1 MNLKKSCVFN
11 YFLASLLIV
20 SVLSS
25 ITFPFFVKAYQLHSY
40 LGPDTNSDGFTLSD
54 LSVEGPSEVSQGSRL
69 TFFFTLMNSPDNP
82 PMTFTSKGIF
92 VAAIDPGGN
101 DRSFGFM
108 YPGETIQ
115 SGQSLIFYGEYTP
128 TVAGAWKFWPS
139 YEVQIGETETKR
151 GPQEWHAYYPYVIAR
166 DMPDLTPLSLS
177 LTPTLPRAGEEARIS
192 LISKNI
198 GSASS
203 GECYGA
209 LFIGNSLWTSFRIP
223 FLGPGERTETVLDW
237 FPMEQDTWEIGLYL
251 DYWDSIQEIDENN
264 NLLELSIEN
273 TFAEISPLEIVAGP
287 RVVNITQNSAI
298 VEWETNEGSTSG
310 IDYGEIA
317 GYYSQEIMDDLI
329 TLPHR
334 IMLTDLRP
342 SSTYHYS
349 VHSQGLIEDT
359 VRSNDKTFV
368 TLPIPDDVR
377 PSLTLVHPDSYRGIV
392 EVSADAWDNV
402 GVERTEFYLDDV
414 LVFTDYSPP
423 FVFSVDTSVY
433 ENGVHTLEVVAKD
446 YSGQSMTE
454 TRPIEII
461 NVEDKDAPKVELTS
475 PTQDEELEGVVQ
487 VTATLSDD
495 VGLAYAFFKVEGQSE
510 GFKGLPSNPKTT
522 SVTFDWDT
530 TTIENGEYRIGIE
543 AFDKELEYGV
553 GVVDVKVNNP
563 PVLLPPKLKIIGHTV
578 IRQDNHFYI
587 SLTIK
592 NTGDLEASDIVISDY
607 LRSFQPISGS
617 DTIAEYR
624 ARYKPSENLGDVTVE
639 SKVDISPGWSH
650 TYTYEAVPILFRGL
664 QFVSDPYDS
673 SFPSIGNPTKICY
686 NGPDGSKYHD
696 EFQLPVLKTLGGE
709 SIPSSYSSAIKS
721 ADYLIL
727 TDAHRLFS
735 HNNDQEVNDL
745 LSTMATLA
753 RYRKGVLGYSSFG
766 DYGHKQVIHDL
777 IKHGGE
783 WSSKLKSGWSSNGYL
798 LLVGETEIIP
808 TWTRNLGTYETT
820 KGDYTWNVLTDLPY
834 ANTYG
839 DERNPE
845 LSIGR
850 IIGNNARELR
860 KVIENSLNV
869 LLKTPGHEF
878 DRTHAFL
885 ISGFPDEI
893 MGDFKGQR
901 DAVSAILSK
910 TSPGTSILM
919 INAPDYAQYDSSGKI
934 DDKLTEAAV
943 EYIFFSSIK
952 GKDIIFLA
960 GHGNWNHWNEVHNS
974 DVLGQADPFGWT
986 NSFVFA
992 SSCKT
997 GYYFSGYGL
1006 AESFLQRGAAVYLG
1020 ATESGGWTPYS
1031 KKFFEFWDQDEP
1043 ISLAVKQVK
1052 KSLGNDLKDRIWSYA
1067 YHVYGDA
1074 KFGAANSLVS
1084 TVFYTTS
1091 VRSEAPS
1098 NIDVRIPGYEVRRI
1112 DEEDHVEIPG
1122 GFEFF
1127 EMGMPLVPS
1136 YKVSY
1141 SYPKG
1146 YQIQDV
1152 LQVHKSEPINVTG
1165 LNILNSVLT
1174 LPASYTEVS
1183 TQSSSFDWWPDK
1195 DFEWAVYQNPENST
1209 LLITVYPFFYNPQT
1223 SEARFYRDHEFFVN
1237 YTISP
1242 VEITGISTDKYDYDV
1257 GEQVEIDLDLSNEQS
1272 TGKDVVINSIIKD
1285 ENTGDVVS
1293 GLNLRTLND
1302 VNGKASYS
1310 VIWDGINID
1319 RGNYDIVVELRDTK
1333 GVLLDKKI
1341 KRIRLGSSQG
1351 EITGFILEPESPQTG
1366 DTIRINMVFDN
1377 SGKWEISGTAKI
1389 KLLNS
1394 TGHLNDESEKTFTDL
1409 PPSES
1414 IEFTYEWNTSNAED
1428 SAYKIVGYVLYE
1440 GETTTP
1446 VIEHVYLPSFELY
1459 NLSITPDKAEPG
1471 ESIIV
1476 TVECKNVGSK
1486 TGSHAIT
1493 LKINGIITEEET
1505 ITLNPDEVSS
1515 VTFDVAANQ
1524 EGIFAVDINEL
1535 SGSFAVEKARTGIP
1549 GFSYETI
1556 VIGLILALLFWLALP
1571 ARAL

>member
-1 MNLKKSCVFN
+1 
-11 YFLASLLIV
+11 
-20 SVLSS
+20 
-25 ITFPFFVKAYQLHSY
+25 
-40 LGPDTNSDGFTLSD
+40 
-54 LSVEGPSEVSQGSRL
+54 
-69 TFFFTLMNSPDNP
+69 MNSPDNP

-115 SGQSLIFYGEYTP
+115 SGQSMIFYGEYTP

-151 GPQEWHAYYPYVIAR
+151 GPQEWHAYYPYVVAR
-166 DMPDLTPLSLS
+166 DIPDLTPLSLS

-203 GECYGA
+203 GDCYGA

-237 FPMEQDTWEIGLYL
+237 FPMEQNTWEIGLYL
-251 DYWDSIQEIDENN
+251 DYWDSIQESDENN
-264 NLLELSIEN
+264 NLLELSVEN

-317 GYYSQEIMDDLI
+317 GSYSQEIMDDLI
-329 TLPHR
+329 TLTHR

-377 PSLTLVHPDSYRGIV
+377 PSLTLVHPDLYRGIV

-433 ENGVHTLEVVAKD
+433 ENGVHMLEVVAKD
-446 YSGQSMTE
+446 DSGQSMTE
-454 TRPIEII
+454 TRSIEII

-495 VGLAYAFFKVEGQSE
+495 VGLAYVFFKVEGQSE

-578 IRQDNHFYI
+578 IRQDNHFYV

-617 DTIAEYR
+617 DTKAEYR

-639 SKVDISPGWSH
+639 SKVDISPGWSY
-650 TYTYEAVPILFRGL
+650 TYTYEAVPILFHGL

-673 SFPSIGNPTKICY
+673 SFPSIGNPTKIWY

-696 EFQLPVLKTLGGE
+696 EFKLPVLKTLGGE

-753 RYRKGVLGYSSFG
+753 RYRKGVLGYSSYG

-783 WSSKLKSGWSSNGYL
+783 WSSKLKNGWSSNGYL

-820 KGDYTWNVLTDLPY
+820 GGDYSWNVLTDLPY

-839 DERNPE
+839 DESNPE
-845 LSIGR
+845 LSMGR
-850 IIGNNARELR
+850 IIGNNAKEL
-860 KVIENSLNV
+860 KGVIENSLNV

-878 DRTHAFL
+878 DRSNAL
-885 ISGFPDEI
+885 LVSGFPDAK
-893 MGDFKGQR
+893 MGNFKGQV
-901 DAVSAILSK
+901 DAVSTVISK
-910 TSPGTSILM
+910 TSPSTSLSKIY
-919 INAPDYAQYDSSGKI
+919 APDYVQYDSSGKI
-934 DDKLTEAAV
+934 DKYLTEGAV
-943 EYIFFSSIK
+943 EYIFFSSTK

-960 GHGNWNHWNEVHNS
+960 GHGNWYKWDEIHNS
-974 DVLGQADPFGWT
+974 DILGQADPFGWV
-986 NSFVFA
+986 NPFVFA

-997 GYYFSGYGL
+997 GDYSLGDSL

-1020 ATESGGWTPYS
+1020 ATESGGWTHYS
-1031 KKFFEFWDQDEP
+1031 KRFFEMWDIDEP
-1043 ISLAVKQVK
+1043 VSLAVKQVK
-1052 KSLGNDLKDRIWSYA
+1052 TSLGNDLKDRIWTNA

-1074 KFGAANSLVS
+1074 KFGATNPLMK
-1084 TVFYTTS
+1084 TIFYTTS
-1091 VRSEAPS
+1091 TQSIAPS
-1098 NIDVRIPGYEVRRI
+1098 SIEVKIPEYEVNRI
-1112 DEEDHVEIPG
+1112 NGEDYVEIPG
-1122 GFEFF
+1122 GFDFF
-1127 EMGMPLVPS
+1127 EIGMPLVPC
-1136 YKVSY
+1136 YKVSIR
-1141 SYPKG
+1141 YPKG
-1146 YQIQDV
+1146 YRIQDV
-1152 LQVHKSEPINVTG
+1152 NLIHKTNPINIAG
-1165 LNILNSVLT
+1165 LNIPESILT
-1174 LPASYTEVS
+1174 LPGNEIRVLS
-1183 TQSSSFDWWPDK
+1183 TQSGVTEWWPDRHY
-1195 DFEWAVYQNPENST
+1195 EWTIIHNPENST
-1209 LLITVYPFFYNPQT
+1209 LVITIYPFFYNLQT
-1223 SEARFYRDHEFFVN
+1223 NEAKFYENFEFFIN
-1237 YTISP
+1237 HTTTN
-1242 VEITGISTDKYDYDV
+1242 VEITGISTDKHDYKL
-1257 GEQVEIDLDLSNEQS
+1257 GEPVKIDLEINSTKSN
-1272 TGKDVVINSIIKD
+1272 TRDVVINTVIKN
-1285 ENTGDVVS
+1285 ENSGIVVD
-1293 GLNLRTLND
+1293 GFELRTLKELK
-1302 VNGKASYS
+1302 GKASYS
-1310 VIWDGINID
+1310 ATWDNTDFEPGDYII
-1319 RGNYDIVVELRDTK
+1319 IVELRDPK
-1333 GVLLDKKI
+1333 GVLLDQKVEN
-1341 KRIRLGSSQG
+1341 IRLGIGSG
-1351 EITGFILEPESPQTG
+1351 EVLSLEVNPESYQIGDSILVNMIFKNTG
-1366 DTIRINMVFDN
+1366 NTD
-1377 SGKWEISGTAKI
+1377 ISGTAIIKI
-1389 KLLNS
+1389 LNS
-1394 TGHLNDESEKTFTDL
+1394 TDTIQKSEQTFSDL
-1409 PPSES
+1409 TPSQP
-1414 IEFTYEWNTSNAED
+1414 IEFTDEWETRAVDNNV
-1428 SAYKIVGYVLYE
+1428 KIVGYVMYE
-1440 GETTTP
+1440 GDTTP
-1446 VIEHVYLPSFELY
+1446 PVNKYISLTSPTPTPSPEP
-1459 NLSITPDKAEPG
+1459 SPTPEPSPSPSPTPEPTPEPTPKPG
-1471 ESIIV
+1471 
-1476 TVECKNVGSK
+1476 
-1486 TGSHAIT
+1486 
-1493 LKINGIITEEET
+1493 
-1505 ITLNPDEVSS
+1505 
-1515 VTFDVAANQ
+1515 
-1524 EGIFAVDINEL
+1524 
-1535 SGSFAVEKARTGIP
+1535 GIP
-1549 GFSYETI
+1549 GFTTES
-1556 VIGLILALLFWLALP
+1556 VFMGLILGAIILWIS
-1571 ARAL
+1571 RR